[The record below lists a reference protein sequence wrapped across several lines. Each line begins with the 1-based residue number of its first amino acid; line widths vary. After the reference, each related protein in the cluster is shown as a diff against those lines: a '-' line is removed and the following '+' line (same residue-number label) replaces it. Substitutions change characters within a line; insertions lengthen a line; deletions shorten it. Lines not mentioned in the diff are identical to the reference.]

1 MRSVRIAT
9 IGSPSDYRQ
18 SLLPIIAQSLG
29 FEINWVRPQDSN
41 LVIFG
46 PFASP
51 NPKSLGWCPKPLR
64 PAVKPLK
71 ELLIDTL
78 GSRKSAPLTL
88 FQSAE
93 NIRHDVHKVDYSI
106 SFDLNIQ
113 SGTHFR
119 LPYWMEM
126 IDWSHEG
133 VIGNQNPR
141 YGQLLTIERLMQP
154 LGNDFLKRSRM
165 AAFLSSHIREPRR
178 TLFDAVH
185 QVIPVTGFG
194 AHFNKN
200 IKDHHRSGFLKYTLL
215 KDFAFNLCPE
225 NGMYPGYYTEKIPEA
240 FFAQCLPITWTDE
253 NVKVD
258 FNPNAFINL
267 APMSWCNF
275 APLQEMIE
283 THQLLEGYASQALL
297 LNAPSILPFRDFVKR
312 ILEDASS

>member
-46 PFASP
+46 PFANP
-51 NPKSLGWCPKPLR
+51 NPKSLAWCPKPLR
-64 PAVKPLK
+64 TAVKPLQNVLM
-71 ELLIDTL
+71 EAL
-78 GSRKSAPLTL
+78 GPRKSTPVTL

-113 SGTHFR
+113 SSTHFR

-126 IDWSHEG
+126 LDWSHEG
-133 VIGNQNPR
+133 IIGNQNPR
-141 YGQLLTIERLMQP
+141 YGQLLKIEQLMQP
-154 LGNDFLKRSRM
+154 LGSHFLKKNRA
-165 AAFLSSHIREPRR
+165 AAFLSSHIREPRK

-185 QVIPVTGFG
+185 KVIPVTGFG
-194 AHFNKN
+194 AHFNKG
-200 IKDHHRSGFLKYTLL
+200 IKDHHQSGFLKHTLL
-215 KDFAFNLCPE
+215 QDFAFNLCPE

-240 FFAQCLPITWTDE
+240 FYAQCLPITWADE
-253 NVKVD
+253 NVKID

-275 APLQEMIE
+275 SPLQEIIE
-283 THQLLEGYASQALL
+283 SPKLLETYASQALL
-297 LNAPSILPFRDFVKR
+297 IHAPSILPFRDFVKR
-312 ILEDASS
+312 IFEDASS

>member
-1 MRSVRIAT
+1 MRSIRIAI

-29 FEINWVRPQDSN
+29 FKINWVSPQDSN

-46 PFASP
+46 PFANPS
-51 NPKSLGWCPKPLR
+51 PKSLSWCPKPLR

-71 ELLIDTL
+71 ELLIEAL
-78 GSRKSAPLTL
+78 GSRKSTPLTL

-113 SGTHFR
+113 TNKHFR

-141 YGQLLTIERLMQP
+141 YGQLLKIEQLMRP
-154 LGNDFLKRSRM
+154 LGSHFLKRKWA
-165 AAFLSSHIREPRR
+165 AAFLSSHIREPRK

-194 AHFNKN
+194 AHFDNS
-200 IKDHHRSGFLKYTLL
+200 IEDHHRSGFLKHTLL
-215 KDFAFNLCPE
+215 QDFAFNLCPE

-240 FFAQCLPITWTDE
+240 FFAQCLPITWADE

-275 APLQEMIE
+275 APLQEIME
-283 THQLLEGYASQALL
+283 SHQLLEGYASQALL
-297 LNAPSILPFRDFVKR
+297 LNAPSIIPFRDFVKR

>member
-9 IGSPSDYRQ
+9 IGSPSDYSQ

-29 FEINWVRPQDSN
+29 FKINWVRPQDSD

-46 PFASP
+46 PFANP
-51 NPKSLGWCPKPLR
+51 KPKSLGWCPKPLR
-64 PAVKPLK
+64 PAVKPINQ
-71 ELLIDTL
+71 LLIETL
-78 GSRKSAPLTL
+78 RSRKSSPVTL

-93 NIRHDVHKVDYSI
+93 NIRHDIHKTDYSI

-113 SGTHFR
+113 SENHFR

-141 YGQLLTIERLMQP
+141 YGQLLKFDRLMQP
-154 LGNDFLKRSRM
+154 LGNNFLSRNWG
-165 AAFLSSHIREPRR
+165 AAFLSSHIREPRK

-185 QVIPVTGFG
+185 KVIPVTGFG

-200 IKDHHRSGFLKYTLL
+200 IEDHHRSGFFKHSLL
-215 KDFAFNLCPE
+215 QDFAFNLCPE

-240 FFAQCLPITWTDE
+240 FYAQCLPITWADE
-253 NVKVD
+253 NVKID

-275 APLQEMIE
+275 APLQEILE
-283 THQLLEGYASQALL
+283 SQKLLRGYASEALL
-297 LNAPSILPFRDFVKR
+297 LNTPSVLPFRNFVKR
-312 ILEDASS
+312 ILEDATS

>member
-18 SLLPIIAQSLG
+18 SLFPIIAQSLG
-29 FEINWVRPQDSN
+29 FKINWVRPQDSN

-46 PFASP
+46 PFA
-51 NPKSLGWCPKPLR
+51 NPEPKPLRWCPKPLR
-64 PAVKPLK
+64 PTIQPLK
-71 ELLIDTL
+71 ELLIEAIGPRAT
-78 GSRKSAPLTL
+78 PLTL

-93 NIRHDVHKVDYSI
+93 NIRHDVHKADYSI

-113 SGTHFR
+113 SSTHFR

-141 YGQLLTIERLMQP
+141 YGQLLKIERMMQP
-154 LGNDFLKRSRM
+154 LGNQFLKRNWG
-165 AAFLSSHIREPRR
+165 AAFLSSHIREPRK
-178 TLFDAVH
+178 TLFEAV
-185 QVIPVTGFG
+185 QKVIPVTGFG
-194 AHFNKN
+194 AHFNKK
-200 IKDHHRSGFLKYTLL
+200 IEDHHRSGLLKHTLL
-215 KDFAFNLCPE
+215 QDFAFNLCPE

-240 FFAQCLPITWTDE
+240 FYAECLPITWTDE
-253 NVKVD
+253 NVKND

-267 APMSWCNF
+267 APMTWCNF
-275 APLQEMIE
+275 SPLQEIIE
-283 THQLLEGYASQALL
+283 SRALLEKYSSQALI

>member
-29 FEINWVRPQDSN
+29 FEINWVRPQESN
-41 LVIFG
+41 LVILG
-46 PFASP
+46 PFA
-51 NPKSLGWCPKPLR
+51 NIKPKSLSWCPKPLR
-64 PAVKPLK
+64 PTIKSLK
-71 ELLIDTL
+71 QLLTEAL
-78 GSRKSAPLTL
+78 GSRKSTPLTL

-93 NIRHDVHKVDYSI
+93 NIRHDVYRADYSI

-113 SGTHFR
+113 STTHFR

-141 YGQLLTIERLMQP
+141 YGQLLKIERLMQP
-154 LGNDFLKRSRM
+154 LGNHFLKRNLE
-165 AAFLSSHIREPRR
+165 AAFLSSHIREPRK
-178 TLFDAVH
+178 TLFDAV
-185 QVIPVTGFG
+185 QKVIPVTGFG
-194 AHFNKN
+194 AQFNKN
-200 IKDHHRSGFLKYTLL
+200 IEDHHRSGFLKYTLL
-215 KDFAFNLCPE
+215 QNFAFNLCPE

-240 FFAQCLPITWTDE
+240 FYAQCLPITWTDE
-253 NVKVD
+253 NVKID

-275 APLQEMIE
+275 APLQEIIE
-283 THQLLEGYASQALL
+283 SHQLLAGYASQALL
-297 LNAPSILPFRDFVKR
+297 LNAPSILPFRDFIKR

>member
-46 PFASP
+46 PFANP

-64 PAVKPLK
+64 PAVKPLQD
-71 ELLIDTL
+71 LLVEALRT
-78 GSRKSAPLTL
+78 RKSAPLTL

-93 NIRHDVHKVDYSI
+93 NIRHDFHKVDYSI
-106 SFDLNIQ
+106 SFDLNIE
-113 SGTHFR
+113 SSTHFR

-126 IDWSHEG
+126 LDWSHEG
-133 VIGNQNPR
+133 IIGNQNPR
-141 YGQLLTIERLMQP
+141 YGQLLKIEQLMQP
-154 LGNDFLKRSRM
+154 LGSHFHKRKRA
-165 AAFLSSHIREPRR
+165 AAFLSSHIREPRK

-185 QVIPVTGFG
+185 KVIPVTGFG
-194 AHFNKN
+194 AHFNRS
-200 IKDHHRSGFLKYTLL
+200 IEDHHQSGFLKHTLL
-215 KDFAFNLCPE
+215 QDFAFNLCPE

-240 FFAQCLPITWTDE
+240 FYAQCLPITWTDE
-253 NVKVD
+253 NVKID

-275 APLQEMIE
+275 SPLQEIISS
-283 THQLLEGYASQALL
+283 HQLLEGYASQALL

-312 ILEDASS
+312 IFEDASS